1 MKRPRI
7 LRSLLAIS
15 AVASAALTVPATAFA
30 HAGGTITYDFPLPV
44 WVYAVGGGL
53 AVLASVPAAMLAG
66 PKPDRTSRD
75 IYPSIRPLRLGAIAT
90 ALGAAILVVT
100 IIGGLFGPDIFT
112 ANPSTIVFW
121 VDVWV
126 GVGVSSALLGN
137 LWDFTNPLSAAAR
150 WIDRALSDSGVAGAA
165 YPERLGM
172 WPAVAL
178 LLGLAWLELCWPSG
192 SEPQIITLFAI
203 AYIPFQLFFSAL
215 FGAEI
220 WLARGELFTAVA
232 RTLGRMAPLELYVRR
247 PAGPCHAGV
256 CDEVGGERIGCPA
269 CWRAAVPQERGVR
282 LRFPGAGIHRE
293 HRLPTGGSAFV
304 VALLAT
310 VVFDGFGRTDR
321 YFQFLDWIVGIGPS
335 SLADHSTVLRTMA
348 MILVVT
354 GFAAVY
360 VAVSALVG
368 VAEGRSAIEAARRYA
383 ATLIPI
389 AGVYF
394 VAHYLTYLIIYVQF
408 TPAVLADPLGK
419 DWGHHAG
426 VWSSLPAGLVWWV
439 QVGLIVAGHVIAVFQ
454 AHRIA
459 AADRPR
465 ELRTLVLHSPLTV
478 LMIGYTVVGL
488 WVLGQAA
495 QG

>member
-1 MKRPRI
+1 MKRRT
-7 LRSLLAIS
+7 LRSLLALCAI
-15 AVASAALTVPATAFA
+15 AAAALAAPAIALA

-53 AVLASVPAAMLAG
+53 AVLASVPAAMLAT
-66 PKPDRTSRD
+66 PKPDWTSRD
-75 IYPSIRPLRLGAIAT
+75 IYPVIRPLRLGAIGT
-90 ALGAAILVVT
+90 ALGAAMLLVA
-100 IIGGLFGPDIFT
+100 IAGGLFGPDSFT
-112 ANPSTIVFW
+112 GNPATIVFW

-126 GVGVSSALLGN
+126 GVGISAALLGN
-137 LWDFTNPLSAAAR
+137 LWDFTSPLSACAR
-150 WIDRALSDSGVAGAA
+150 WIDRRLSGHEVAGAA

-172 WPAVAL
+172 WPAVLL

-192 SEPQIITLFAI
+192 SEPQIITLFVV
-203 AYIPFQLFFSAL
+203 AYIAFQLFFAAL
-215 FGAEI
+215 FGAEV

-232 RTLGRMAPLELYVRR
+232 RTLSRMAPLEPYVRH
-247 PAGPCHAGV
+247 PAGACPAGI
-256 CDEVGGERIGCPA
+256 CAESDRERIGCVA
-269 CWRAAVPQERGVR
+269 CWRAAAPHERGAR

-293 HRLPTGGSAFV
+293 SPLPAGGSAFV

-321 YFQFLDWIVGIGPS
+321 YFELLDWILEIGPS
-335 SLADHSTVLRTMA
+335 SLAGHSTMLRTVA
-348 MILVVT
+348 MIVVIG
-354 GFAAVY
+354 GFAALY
-360 VAVSALVG
+360 VAVSALIG
-368 VAEGRSAIEAARRYA
+368 LSERRSAITAAGRYA

-394 VAHYLTYLIIYVQF
+394 VAHYLAYLIIYAQF
-408 TPAVLADPLGK
+408 TPAVLADPLGR
-419 DWGHHAG
+419 DWIHHYG

-439 QVGLIVAGHVIAVFQ
+439 QVALIVAGHVIAVFQ

-459 AADRPR
+459 AADRPG
-465 ELRTLVLHSPLTV
+465 ELRTLLLHSPLTL

-495 QG
+495 KG